1 MTLDYTK
8 YNVIM
13 TEEGFIGL
21 KKDMIKLYGD
31 YAKDL
36 IEDTEFET
44 LKEVADLLIKLDN
57 IKENLLVYVYYPYNE
72 FCVEIV
78 SKRNYY

>member
-1 MTLDYTK
+1 MDLDYTK
-8 YNVIM
+8 YNVIL

-36 IEDTEFET
+36 IDDTEFET

-57 IKENLLVYVYYPYNE
+57 IKENYLVYVDYPYNE
-72 FCVEIV
+72 FCVKII
-78 SKRNYY
+78 SKELYY